1 MGWDTPGCSPVQSA
15 AEPAYRQ
22 LGLRHR
28 NQEAAFARARFLLT
42 SHSLISPTGRSGAAC
57 L

>member
-15 AEPAYRQ
+15 AEPAYRR